1 MRALPLLAGACVAVV
16 VGFGIAG
23 LSTIMRDEPVII
35 APREPPQS
43 NSIAAS
49 PTEPGAPAASAP
61 GTDPASSA
69 AKTDVAQSANSSS
82 AAGAVTEG
90 ASPKLN
96 SSAEVN
102 PQSCPGNPNALG
114 VSRTVEVDTTG
125 GPGFGFEHFK
135 SHDFLREG
143 EVVLTFDD
151 GPWPR
156 NTPKVLA
163 ALAQHCV
170 KATFFPIGEHATWH
184 PEILRQVA
192 AAGHSVGS
200 HTWSHRDL
208 SKKTSDAAKM
218 EIEKGISAIH
228 WALQGAPMAPFFR
241 FPDLK
246 HSPAMVAYLGERNI
260 AIFSTD
266 INSGDFRTR
275 KPDQVIKSVLGQLSK
290 RRKGILLL
298 HDFQRSTAEG
308 IATLLDQLKLNGY
321 KVVHMVA
328 KAALEPLP
336 EYDEVFSRDQ
346 TLHTVSHRPTSKV
359 VQTVH

>member
-1 MRALPLLAGACVAVV
+1 MRALPLLAGACFAVV
-16 VGFGIAG
+16 VELGVAS
-23 LSTIMRDEPVII
+23 LPTIMRDEPVISGM
-35 APREPPQS
+35 APREPTQS
-43 NSIAAS
+43 TNSIAAS
-49 PTEPGAPAASAP
+49 PTEPGAPAASLTRHVASDLSAP

-69 AKTDVAQSANSSS
+69 AKTDVAQSATSSF
-82 AAGAVTEG
+82 AARAVTQG
-90 ASPKLN
+90 ASQLN
-96 SSAEVN
+96 SSAEVS

-156 NTPKVLA
+156 NTPRVLA

-218 EIEKGISAIH
+218 EIEKGIGAIH
-228 WALQGAPMAPFFR
+228 WALQGALMAPFFR

-266 INSGDFRTR
+266 INFGRLQNSQAGSGD
-275 KPDQVIKSVLGQLSK
+275 QIC
-290 RRKGILLL
+290 
-298 HDFQRSTAEG
+298 A
-308 IATLLDQLKLNGY
+308 
-321 KVVHMVA
+321 
-328 KAALEPLP
+328 
-336 EYDEVFSRDQ
+336 
-346 TLHTVSHRPTSKV
+346 RPT
-359 VQTVH
+359 